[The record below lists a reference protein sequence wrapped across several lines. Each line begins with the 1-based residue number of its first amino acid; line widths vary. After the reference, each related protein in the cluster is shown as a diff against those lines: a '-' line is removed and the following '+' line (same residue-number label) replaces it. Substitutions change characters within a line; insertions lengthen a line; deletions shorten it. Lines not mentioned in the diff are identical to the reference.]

1 MVKAPSASPPFK
13 GLKSVSN
20 VARAVGFLP
29 AEIVLKWNNPGKDFL
44 SAEARCTETD
54 NAWSATDN

>member
-13 GLKSVSN
+13 GLKPVSN

-29 AEIVLKWNNPGKDFL
+29 AEIVLKCNNPGKDFL

-54 NAWSATDN
+54 NVWSATDN